1 LRSRL
6 WYWLKE
12 SCEVFAVRFW
22 RHPRRSQ
29 SVVEN
34 VGVTFTPRS
43 VVDDR
48 WQEGFSSLVHTS
60 FAISAAFF
68 FWKRV
73 KTNPL
78 NPSGKNP
85 ERKIQYENQD
95 PNGAN
100 ASSSRCYLI
109 V

>member
-1 LRSRL
+1 MKSLR
-6 WYWLKE
+6 
-12 SCEVFAVRFW
+12 FASGASAW
-22 RHPRRSQ
+22 RTQ

-68 FWKRV
+68 FWK
-73 KTNPL
+73 
-78 NPSGKNP
+78 
-85 ERKIQYENQD
+85 E
-95 PNGAN
+95 
-100 ASSSRCYLI
+100 
-109 V
+109 